1 MKQKIVFIDENSQAN
16 YSNNFL
22 DLEANINFIVYKRA
36 TLNYF
41 FDQTSFRGKNQ
52 ALNFNL
58 YIYDSSQVN
67 FSFKISD
74 SCMTS
79 LTINSF
85 LIGQNSTLIIKG
97 NYVLYGLR
105 QVTIITKQTHL
116 GTDTKSEVIIRGALF
131 GDSTAN
137 YHGTIYVDP
146 KGLRTWASQENKNIL
161 FSNSARATSIPCLEV
176 LTDEVKCSHASAVGY
191 FDKEYLFYM
200 SSRGLDEQKAYELLL
215 KTFLV

>member
-1 MKQKIVFIDENSQAN
+1 VKQKIVFIDENYQAS

-41 FDQTSFRGKNQ
+41 FDQTSFSGKNQ

-58 YIYDSSQVN
+58 YIYDNAQVN
-67 FSFKISD
+67 FSFKISN
-74 SCMTS
+74 SFFTS

-85 LIGQNSTLIIKG
+85 LVGQNSTAVIKG
-97 NYVLYGLR
+97 SYILDGLK
-105 QVTIITKQTHL
+105 QVRIITNQTHL
-116 GTDTKSEVIIRGALF
+116 GTDSKSEVIIRGALF
-131 GDSTAN
+131 GNSTAN
-137 YHGTIYVDP
+137 YYGTIHVDT
-146 KGLRTWASQENKNIL
+146 KGLRTCASQENKNIL

-200 SSRGLDEQKAYELLL
+200 ESRGLNEQKAYELLL
-215 KTFLV
+215 ETFLV